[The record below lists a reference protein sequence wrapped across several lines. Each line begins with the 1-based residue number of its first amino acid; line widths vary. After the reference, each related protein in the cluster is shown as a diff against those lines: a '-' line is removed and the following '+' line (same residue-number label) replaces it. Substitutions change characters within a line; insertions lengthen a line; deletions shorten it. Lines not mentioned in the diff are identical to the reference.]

1 MRRTIYLP
9 LVALAAI
16 LLAGCPK
23 ANQDFEA
30 GRKAEMVQDYD
41 TALVDY
47 ERALRANP
55 TNVEYK
61 LRADKMH
68 YQDGQ
73 FHLEQGLKDLNQGNL
88 DLALAEFQKAQ
99 AIDPSNPGADQ
110 QVKKT
115 LELLAAKNAP
125 EAAKPADPEASED
138 EDLLSAP
145 PELKPLSREPIDLT
159 MTEDSGKVYRD
170 DCETGG
176 LERHF

>member
-9 LVALAAI
+9 LVALTAIFLAA
-16 LLAGCPK
+16 CPK

-30 GRKAEMVQDYD
+30 GRKAEMLQDYD

-73 FHLEQGLKDLNQGNL
+73 FHLEKGIKDFNQGNL
-88 DLALAEFQKAQ
+88 ELALTEFQKAQ

-110 QVKKT
+110 QIKKT
-115 LELLAAKNAP
+115 MQLLAAKNASRGP
-125 EAAKPADPEASED
+125 QYGRPRDRGRPRPAVRTAGTQATIARTHQPDHD
-138 EDLLSAP
+138 E
-145 PELKPLSREPIDLT
+145 
-159 MTEDSGKVYRD
+159 
-170 DCETGG
+170 
-176 LERHF
+176 